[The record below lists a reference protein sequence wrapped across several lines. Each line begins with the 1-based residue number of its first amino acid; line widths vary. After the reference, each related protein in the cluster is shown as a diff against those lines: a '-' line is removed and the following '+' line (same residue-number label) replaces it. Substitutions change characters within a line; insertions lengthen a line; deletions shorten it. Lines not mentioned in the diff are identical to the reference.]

1 MVKFSVFN
9 SVLVYPFEKRS
20 NAPIRLILGTTLE
33 PALNDLAISMLSQLK
48 CARFYNLRTI
58 VV

>member
-9 SVLVYPFEKRS
+9 SVLVYPFEKS
-20 NAPIRLILGTTLE
+20 SMHILGTTLE

-48 CARFYNLRTI
+48 CARFYNLRTM